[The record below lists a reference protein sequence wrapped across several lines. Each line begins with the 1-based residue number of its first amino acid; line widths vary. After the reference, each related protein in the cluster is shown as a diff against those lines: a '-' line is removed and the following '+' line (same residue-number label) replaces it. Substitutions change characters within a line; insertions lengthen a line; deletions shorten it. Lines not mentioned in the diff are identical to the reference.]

1 MKFSSYADD
10 VRGKL
15 ENNFRSI
22 SLISTI
28 SVVELNIVI
37 DLLAYN
43 IYTLKKL
50 NSLTIHL
57 LFYIVIGQILLIK
70 LNQQ

>member
-50 NSLTIHL
+50 NNLTIHL